1 MLHDSLI
8 DTCCFGCNKLEIL
21 PPIPF
26 FWRFHQV
33 IPLKLDLILAIEGS
47 EDYRKVF
54 NMHFYPLMNVK
65 EIAFIG
71 KNPIQIKVD
80 LVSVV
85 FKTVYN
91 SGSLILL
98 AIVMAFA
105 AGTAVWVM
113 VSVFAFS
120 CNHFFNCSYSSNNDY
135 SLLLS
140 RILQRRITMASWLR
154 LRDNFKKPVFIPSSL
169 FFCR

>member
-1 MLHDSLI
+1 MLQDSLI
-8 DTCCFGCNKLEIL
+8 NTCCFGCNKLEIL
-21 PPIPF
+21 PPISF
-26 FWRFHQV
+26 FERFHQM

-47 EDYRKVF
+47 KDYRKVF
-54 NMHFYPLMNVK
+54 NMHFYPLMNVG

-71 KNPIQIKVD
+71 KNPTQSNVD

-113 VSVFAFS
+113 VIICIFLESFL
-120 CNHFFNCSYSSNNDY
+120 FNCSYSSNKDY
-135 SLLLS
+135 SLLLTNTT
-140 RILQRRITMASWLR
+140 RPNYHGILRH
-154 LRDNFKKPVFIPSSL
+154 PG
-169 FFCR
+169 